1 MAKAAKKKGGKCKKS
16 KEGDT
21 TGMSAV
27 EGAANLNLNFELED
41 VKVGGLKAEV

>member
-1 MAKAAKKKGGKCKKS
+1 MAKAAKKKGGKHKKS
-16 KEGDT
+16 KEDDT

-27 EGAANLNLNFELED
+27 EGAANINLNFELED